1 MEKYSKTGPRHLK
14 SFFFFVLNVQPYNP
28 IRGEVF
34 KAYWEI
40 PQDKSVSKF
49 VAEQVSHHP
58 PVSAFYSY
66 NKKKSY
72 ILDGHME
79 LKPSFSIN
87 TVTTVCEGRQT
98 LNFYKLGEEYTIT
111 PAQVAATG
119 MIWGTREFV
128 ISGEL
133 KVVCKKTGLV
143 VKMTLNHNAVTG
155 SLYTIDKKKKLFTID
170 GKITENVKVQDT
182 DSKKIYFLFQKNTI
196 KSSPIHTEAPVHKQD
211 ENESRRVWHELTL
224 ALQKFDFEN
233 ANSIKAKIENRERA
247 IEDERKKKGEHFVP
261 KLFKKVDKD
270 WVYLNPISTT
280 EKEEEEII
288 SPRSLKNGKLQ
299 SFKDFKEG
307 LKLSDEIVKELNSEK
322 EIEEHK
328 VMTEEEFEE
337 LKEKVFKI
345 IQKRSSS
352 SVSPRSQKELQELEK
367 QLSGFQLNI
376 ELD

>member
-1 MEKYSKTGPRHLK
+1 
-14 SFFFFVLNVQPYNP
+14 
-28 IRGEVF
+28 
-34 KAYWEI
+34 
-40 PQDKSVSKF
+40 
-49 VAEQVSHHP
+49 
-58 PVSAFYSY
+58 
-66 NKKKSY
+66 
-72 ILDGHME
+72 ME

-119 MIWGTREFV
+119 MLWGTREFV

-196 KSSPIHTEAPVHKQD
+196 KSSPIQTDAPVHKQE
-211 ENESRRVWHELTL
+211 ENESRRVWHELTI

-247 IEDERKKKGEHFVP
+247 IEEERKKKGEHFVP
-261 KLFKKVDKD
+261 KLFKKVEKD
-270 WVYLNPISTT
+270 WIYLNPISTT
-280 EKEEEEII
+280 EKEEEII
-288 SPRSLKNGKLQ
+288 SPRSDKSLKNKLQ
-299 SFKDFKEG
+299 SFKDFKDG
-307 LKLSDEIVKELNSEK
+307 LKLSDEIVQELKSEK
-322 EIEEHK
+322 EIEETK

-337 LKEKVFKI
+337 IKDKVFKI
-345 IQKRSSS
+345 IQKRSSG
-352 SVSPRSQKELQELEK
+352 VSPRSQKELEELQK

-376 ELD
+376 DLD